1 MLTNEDLKLPVR
13 AVVLEALQEVGQQ
26 LQPVAVLCEYTS
38 PLFVNIYNYFAS
50 RADRLNECDQM
61 IKISNAKVSYGKP
74 SPSRQLSGYG

>member
-1 MLTNEDLKLPVR
+1 MLTNKDLGELPVR

-38 PLFVNIYNYFAS
+38 LLFVNIYNYFAS

-61 IKISNAKVSYGKP
+61 IKISNANV
-74 SPSRQLSGYG
+74 